1 MNQEI
6 IWTAAETAEATGG
19 TAAGD
24 WQANGLSIDSRS
36 LTPGEIFVAL
46 QGPNFDGHDY
56 ISAAFE
62 KGAVAAIAHRQPK
75 GTAAQGP
82 LLLVDDTLAA
92 LWKLGAAARA
102 RSNARFIGVTGSV
115 GKTGTKEA
123 LRHCLGEQAATYANV
138 GSLNNHWGVPLSLA
152 RMPRDTYYGVFEL
165 GMNNPGEIRKLV
177 SLVRPQVAVITNV
190 EAAHIGNFE
199 SVGAIADAK
208 AEIFESLEP
217 GGSAVLNRDHP
228 LFHHLRDRAV
238 AAGVTRIVGFGRHRD
253 AEIRLTERRL
263 QATHSDVTAMIGGKA
278 VSYRISLPGSHW
290 VINSL
295 AVLAAVKEIGAD
307 AARAAQSLG
316 SLAALK
322 GRGERHQVNIPGGSF
337 LLIDDSYNANPTSMK
352 AAFEVL
358 GRAEPEQGG
367 RRIAILG
374 DMLELGERGNALH
387 RTLAGPLSA
396 CGADQVFTC
405 GPQMRH
411 LHDMLPKS
419 LAAGHAKDSQ
429 ALAQLASGSIAPGD
443 VVLVKGSLGSKMRLI
458 VDALLNLEGAVKRAA
473 NGD

>member
-6 IWTAAETAEATGG
+6 IWTAAEAAEATGG
-19 TAAGD
+19 SASGD

-36 LTPGEIFVAL
+36 LSPGEIFVAL

-56 ISAAFE
+56 IAAAFE

-75 GTAAQGP
+75 GTAAEGP

-123 LRHCLGEQAATYANV
+123 LRHCLSAQAPTYANV

-152 RMPRDTYYGVFEL
+152 RMPRDTHYGVFEL
-165 GMNNPGEIRKLV
+165 GMNNPGEIRELV

-190 EAAHIGNFE
+190 EAAHIGNFD

-217 GGSAVLNRDHP
+217 GGSAILNRDHP
-228 LFHHLRDRAV
+228 MFHHLRDKAV
-238 AAGVTRIVGFGRHRD
+238 TAGVTRIVGFGRHHE

-263 QATHSDVTAMIGGKA
+263 EATHSDVTVSIDGKP

-290 VINSL
+290 VTNSL
-295 AVLAAVKEIGAD
+295 AVLAAVHEIGAD
-307 AARAAQSLG
+307 VVRAAETLSSLP
-316 SLAALK
+316 AIK
-322 GRGERHQVNIPGGSF
+322 GRGERHEIAIPGGTF

-358 GRAEPEQGG
+358 GQAEPGAGG

-396 CGADQVFTC
+396 SGVDLVFTC
-405 GPQMRH
+405 GPQMQH
-411 LHDMLPKS
+411 LASVLPKS
-419 LAAGHAKDSQ
+419 LTAGHTKDS
-429 ALAQLASGSIAPGD
+429 LSLVQLACEAIIPGD

-458 VDALLNLEGAVKRAA
+458 VDALLNLDGAMPRAA